1 MDNFDGN
8 TIKSQG
14 EIRMANSKQNSL
26 VSVMQMISGI
36 FKLMNEDSPVMVS
49 DVATQPMQ

>member
-14 EIRMANSKQNSL
+14 EIRMSNAKQNSL
-26 VSVMQMISGI
+26 VSVMQMISGMI
-36 FKLMNEDSPVMVS
+36 KLMNEAQSVAVS
-49 DVATQPMQ
+49 DVATYRMQ